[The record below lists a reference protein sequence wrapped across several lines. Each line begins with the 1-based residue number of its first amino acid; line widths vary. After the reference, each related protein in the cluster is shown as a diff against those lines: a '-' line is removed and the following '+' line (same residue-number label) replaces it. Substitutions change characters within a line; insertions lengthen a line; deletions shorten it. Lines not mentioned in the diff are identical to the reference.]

1 MARNREGLVLLL
13 DVGPSMHHILPDVE
27 KLCSMLV
34 QKKLIY
40 SKSDEVGV
48 ILFGT
53 EETENELTKEVGGY
67 EHVVVIQNIKV
78 VDRDAVQTVKKL
90 ARGTVSVLDAIVVG
104 MDMLIKKYGAT
115 NKGKKRMCLI
125 TDGLSPIKDPYEGS
139 KEDQVHTIAG
149 QFTKHGLKLECI
161 VFRGN
166 LPPDADEKIMAEN
179 DRILNLFPRETRAK
193 IIHVESPTS
202 LLGAIRTRNIT
213 PVTIFRGD
221 LEITSELKIK
231 VWVYKKTS
239 EEKFPTLKK
248 YSDKAPQFDKFAK
261 HEVKVDY
268 EYKSYDGS
276 SKVVPPD
283 QRIKGYQYG
292 PHVVPISSDEW
303 DAVKFKPEKGVKLL
317 GFTDASNIMRY
328 HYMKDVNIFI
338 AEPGNMGATVAIS
351 ALARAMKEMDKVA
364 ILRCAWRQ
372 GQRNVVIGVLT
383 PNVSD
388 SDIIPDSFYFNVL
401 PFNEDIREFQFPS
414 FGNLPTSL
422 QPNEDQQK
430 AADNFVMM
438 LDLGPSDDHQEILSP
453 DFTPNPVLERFYNCL
468 DLKAQNPDAKVPPLD
483 KTLKKITEPDPEL
496 FVRNKS
502 VINAFRRHFEVK
514 PNPKL
519 KKSSR
524 RFVREKP
531 SGSDDEKEYNGISAS
546 TAADATD
553 SKTAVKVEKI
563 GNLTPVQDFEAMMSC
578 RDSPE
583 WVNKA
588 IKDMSNKIYDL
599 VEDSLNGDN
608 YPKAMEMLMAL
619 RKGCIR
625 EQEPKQFND
634 FMRLLCGFCQKNDLQ
649 SFCDMLA
656 SEGLTL
662 ISKTEAAD
670 SDVSDE
676 EARCFLVKKEPKTE

>member
-90 ARGTVSVLDAIVVG
+90 ARGTVSGDFLDAIVVG

-388 SDIIPDSFYFNVL
+388 SDIIVSSYFN
-401 PFNEDIREFQFPS
+401 DIREFQFPS

-453 DFTPNPVLERFYNCL
+453 DFTPNPVLE
-468 DLKAQNPDAKVPPLD
+468 
-483 KTLKKITEPDPEL
+483 
-496 FVRNKS
+496 
-502 VINAFRRHFEVK
+502 
-514 PNPKL
+514 
-519 KKSSR
+519 
-524 RFVREKP
+524 
-531 SGSDDEKEYNGISAS
+531 
-546 TAADATD
+546 
-553 SKTAVKVEKI
+553 
-563 GNLTPVQDFEAMMSC
+563 
-578 RDSPE
+578 
-583 WVNKA
+583 
-588 IKDMSNKIYDL
+588 
-599 VEDSLNGDN
+599 
-608 YPKAMEMLMAL
+608 
-619 RKGCIR
+619 
-625 EQEPKQFND
+625 EPKQFND